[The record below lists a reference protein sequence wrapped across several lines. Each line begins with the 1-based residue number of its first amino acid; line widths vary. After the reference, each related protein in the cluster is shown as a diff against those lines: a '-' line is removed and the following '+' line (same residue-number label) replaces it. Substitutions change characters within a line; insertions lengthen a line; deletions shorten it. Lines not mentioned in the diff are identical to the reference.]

1 MVYAP
6 TGRTSDLLL
15 LFATLCLRLVWVL
28 GALSDSAEVPDVQ
41 SRAGRGR
48 GADGFADG
56 HQRIRRHRPVP
67 VQSPQVCAGPPDPG
81 ADAGEWVLEPHS
93 LGPSPGPD
101 ADP

>member
-1 MVYAP
+1 MVFAP

-48 GADGFADG
+48 G
-56 HQRIRRHRPVP
+56 
-67 VQSPQVCAGPPDPG
+67 C
-81 ADAGEWVLEPHS
+81 
-93 LGPSPGPD
+93 
-101 ADP
+101 

>member
-56 HQRIRRHRPVP
+56 HQRNQAPPSSPRPVP
-67 VQSPQVCAGPPDPG
+67 TSVCWAP
-81 ADAGEWVLEPHS
+81 
-93 LGPSPGPD
+93 
-101 ADP
+101 